1 MKKIIFS
8 LIASAAIL
16 SACDPSTDSKEWS
29 GHKTE
34 SFTIQTK
41 QYDLNAD
48 GTYTEA
54 AEGNYIEFFTSPST
68 IVDVYYI
75 TSKGVE
81 FSLAK
86 GKPSGMLELKPARGS
101 EPLQTIYF
109 KSREMDGSS
118 VTMETKVTVKV
129 ATDLSPEVK
138 LLASNSGTKKWKWMP
153 TEVNGGA
160 CWGNAGY
167 GAGAQAGDGTINGA
181 WWGCG
186 PVDLNCPNTFAD
198 QLQHSAE
205 GKLTGEEYS
214 TSCMEFNENGTID
227 KYDLDGNKIGS
238 GTFSVDGYSNG
249 DPIDGKMNVGYLN
262 TSAGAILWP
271 YSINTGGGQPE
282 RYEIAYLS
290 VDRMILIWAA
300 AGTGDWAECT
310 WWSFASDDDIAGCL
324 TSTKWGWEPTAVNG
338 GASWGNAGYGAGA
351 QAGDDNIN
359 GAWWGCGP
367 VDLNC
372 ANTFADQL
380 QHSAVGALTGE
391 EYSTSYM
398 EFTEDGLVNKYDLD
412 GAKLNKT
419 DKTWSITKGATHAGI
434 ATLNTAEGAI
444 LWPYSINTGG
454 GQPTAFEV
462 GYASSKKLVLI
473 WAAEGTG
480 DWAECTWWSFG
491 AK

>member
-8 LIASAAIL
+8 LIASAAL
-16 SACDPSTDSKEWS
+16 LTACDPSTDSKEWS

-41 QYDLNAD
+41 QYDLNED

-54 AEGNYIEFFTSPST
+54 AEGNYIEYFTSPST
-68 IVDVYYI
+68 IVDVYYV

-81 FSLAK
+81 MTLSK
-86 GKPSGMLELKPARGS
+86 GKASGMVELKPARGS
-101 EPLQTIYF
+101 EPLQTLYF
-109 KSREMDGSS
+109 KTREMDGSS
-118 VTMETKVTVKV
+118 VTMETKVTVTV

-198 QLQHSAE
+198 QLSHSAE
-205 GKLTGEEYS
+205 GK
-214 TSCMEFNENGTID
+214 
-227 KYDLDGNKIGS
+227 
-238 GTFSVDGYSNG
+238 
-249 DPIDGKMNVGYLN
+249 
-262 TSAGAILWP
+262 
-271 YSINTGGGQPE
+271 
-282 RYEIAYLS
+282 
-290 VDRMILIWAA
+290 
-300 AGTGDWAECT
+300 
-310 WWSFASDDDIAGCL
+310 
-324 TSTKWGWEPTAVNG
+324 
-338 GASWGNAGYGAGA
+338 
-351 QAGDDNIN
+351 
-359 GAWWGCGP
+359 
-367 VDLNC
+367 
-372 ANTFADQL
+372 
-380 QHSAVGALTGE
+380 LTGE

-454 GQPTAFEV
+454 GQPTSFEV

-473 WAAEGTG
+473 WAADGTG
-480 DWAECTWWSFG
+480 DWSECTWWSFG